1 MANAIEVKITG
12 KNEIDPALRAAE
24 NSIGNWAKN
33 IQSLSNAAGTG
44 LKQQTSALQMM
55 ASALKSAEDQAKSA
69 SSALGKGYT
78 EQATRAREAIGK
90 FYSSLADGGD
100 ASRRSVSA
108 AITQVALLR
117 REIERTQGSVEAA
130 APEIAAEFRDVEH
143 AAEQMKKEYSELNKV
158 VQRQMEQLA
167 LASGQ
172 WRGFGA
178 MLRSQV
184 SPEVTALATKLT
196 AVVTVAGLAW
206 AAGKKAATATGINPE
221 GYALIADGWESAKRS
236 GRAYHDTLGN
246 ILLRT
251 QQIMNLRPS
260 GNIDATGFLAP
271 IRRGIEQG
279 PARPTDAQIYQSRII
294 TENRMREENRAA
306 DQKRLADYEQ
316 WIALEQR
323 HLQNTKEL
331 VGLTSANALAET
343 AEIEHKSRMLT
354 LRGELTRAEV
364 EGNETAISQV
374 KKLIAEEQRL
384 YALRRKALLEDLPHR
399 QTLAPGSPLWYEMGA
414 TTDRWRPYVRD
425 YDPEN
430 DPLTDDLRRDYLAA
444 VQRGDQQNRRDAEQ
458 LSRQL
463 EARLRDQKFV
473 DTLSDVFADAAMTG
487 GKNFGEIAARTFN
500 EVVTA
505 GADSIMAAIF
515 GKRGDPA
522 LGQDPNLYY
531 GANGKPLTGWQ
542 AQAAGVARAGLTY
555 GTVAYSGYQGGRS
568 GADNAQ
574 TSGLVSGA
582 TAGATFGV
590 YGAIIGAMI
599 GWGSAYIGRLRAK
612 DDEKWA
618 VPSIDA
624 NGNVTVDRPSTTRRL
639 GSERYPGTISWLIG
653 RARTGGS
660 GEREVPNTVTDA
672 EVEDMVKSITETYNT
687 FKDAYVKILL
697 SIPNAVITQIGRID
711 GQFQNAPSKDFLE
724 NFERWVS
731 GTLPDQIAEQF
742 REGMEGAYVSMG
754 LSVEKFNELWKEFD
768 ALDPAKAVTLWAT
781 LADAL
786 RDFQTASDFFTQT
799 DPMGMFGGSATFQRE
814 MIRLQADSRTS
825 VGQRISTFDDE
836 ILRFAAGIENLSLE
850 GQINAMGELGRM
862 QMQRY
867 QMEKE
872 AIQEIFDILMGAK
885 AQLTDDLDD
894 LAVMGM
900 VNADGSPDHYGIAGY
915 WQGRA
920 DDALGNLGS
929 ATTAAQAREEAENFR
944 RYILAAGN
952 AGLAQAQTPEE
963 RQKWIDWMREQ
974 LGAGY
979 AVLETTLGRLGKE
992 INDVNDAFAEEVQP
1006 VIDNLTTAIGEVDE
1020 GLGDLG
1026 EEIGRTIEPIDEF
1039 RRAIINA
1046 TDALNGNPS
1055 GEKMGVVLPFT
1066 GPRLETASADL
1077 ATFGQHLNSTG
1088 SGLRDVAEGLAEV
1101 RGQLVSF
1108 AQTLASAGETSSDFA
1123 ARTVAS
1129 RKY

>member
-1 MANAIEVKITG
+1 MND
-12 KNEIDPALRAAE
+12 NELQVRIVGTNELDPALRAAE
-24 NSIGNWAKN
+24 ASIGKFGSQATVSAKEFQAAMAAAGGSVEKAAGNILGASSQISSAAQHMGSSYVEQSKRAKEALGSFYDTLERSGTVSKRSVGQAIVQHELLRQEIIRTWGALDRATPQVIADYNRIGEEIRRVKGQARELTDAVQDQVGELDEAGVRWRGLGDTLSNVAGKHGAVVAKAGVAVIALREVHAILRSIGEATGLDYSGLNAFLDDAKMKGRELWTVLGDVQAVLWSISTFDPQGVRNAVMSGEGLLDPIAAGSANRGKQVVSQEWLDWAAGAEGDADQERLRKLADAFGKLTLQLDLQAAGYAKN
-33 IQSLSNAAGTG
+33 SAEVHRLNLEMIDAQAIALKNQGYDEVQIAYLISKQKHVERLRYETERLKNVELTYGEIIGKRVPYLLDSVDPRINQETLDRARAQANPTLAIVDPVIHEITLAIAKAGAAAGE
-44 LKQQTSALQMM
+44 AH
-55 ASALKSAEDQAKSA
+55 ASAL
-69 SSALGKGYT
+69 
-78 EQATRAREAIGK
+78 
-90 FYSSLADGGD
+90 
-100 ASRRSVSA
+100 
-108 AITQVALLR
+108 
-117 REIERTQGSVEAA
+117 
-130 APEIAAEFRDVEH
+130 
-143 AAEQMKKEYSELNKV
+143 
-158 VQRQMEQLA
+158 
-167 LASGQ
+167 
-172 WRGFGA
+172 
-178 MLRSQV
+178 
-184 SPEVTALATKLT
+184 
-196 AVVTVAGLAW
+196 TV
-206 AAGKKAATATGINPE
+206 
-221 GYALIADGWESAKRS
+221 
-236 GRAYHDTLGN
+236 
-246 ILLRT
+246 
-251 QQIMNLRPS
+251 
-260 GNIDATGFLAP
+260 
-271 IRRGIEQG
+271 
-279 PARPTDAQIYQSRII
+279 
-294 TENRMREENRAA
+294 RM
-306 DQKRLADYEQ
+306 
-316 WIALEQR
+316 
-323 HLQNTKEL
+323 
-331 VGLTSANALAET
+331 
-343 AEIEHKSRMLT
+343 
-354 LRGELTRAEV
+354 
-364 EGNETAISQV
+364 
-374 KKLIAEEQRL
+374 
-384 YALRRKALLEDLPHR
+384 
-399 QTLAPGSPLWYEMGA
+399 
-414 TTDRWRPYVRD
+414 
-425 YDPEN
+425 
-430 DPLTDDLRRDYLAA
+430 
-444 VQRGDQQNRRDAEQ
+444 
-458 LSRQL
+458 
-463 EARLRDQKFV
+463 RDQKYV

-505 GADSIMAAIF
+505 GADAIMGAIF

-531 GANGKPLTGWQ
+531 GANGKPLSDRQ
-542 AQAAGVARAGLTY
+542 MQYAGVARAGLTY

-639 GSERYPGTISWLIG
+639 GSERYPGTIPWLIG

-711 GQFQNAPSKDFLE
+711 GQFQDAPSKDFLE

-742 REGMEGAYVSMG
+742 REGMESAYVSMG

-768 ALDPAKAVTLWAT
+768 ALDPDKAVTLWAT
-781 LADAL
+781 LASAL
-786 RDFQTASDFFTQT
+786 RDFQTAGEFFRQS
-799 DPMGMFGGSATFQRE
+799 DPMGLSGGSGTFQRE
-814 MIRLQADSRTS
+814 MIRLQADSRS
-825 VGQRISTFDDE
+825 SYGQRISTFDDE
-836 ILRFAAGIENLSLE
+836 ILRFAAGIEHLSLE
-850 GQINAMGELGRM
+850 GQIDALGELGRM

-885 AQLTDDLDD
+885 AQLTADLDD

-929 ATTAAQAREEAENFR
+929 ATTADQAREEYENFR
-944 RYILAAGN
+944 RFVMSAGN

-963 RQKWIDWMREQ
+963 RQQWIEWMREQ

-979 AVLETTLGRLGKE
+979 SVLETTLGRLGEE
-992 INDVNDAFAEEVQP
+992 INEVNDIFAEEVQP
-1006 VIDNLTTAIGEVDE
+1006 VIDALTTAIGDVDT

-1026 EEIGRTIEPIDEF
+1026 ETVGDVIIPLQEF
-1039 RRAIINA
+1039 EKSIIA
-1046 TDALNGNPS
+1046 VTGALNGIGGGD

-1066 GPRLETASADL
+1066 GARFEQTSADM
-1077 ATFGQHLNSTG
+1077 ATFAATIASTG
-1088 SGLRDVAEGLAEV
+1088 QPLQDLTSNVEALSGAV
-1101 RGQLVSF
+1101 VSLQSRIDSLSF
-1108 AQTLASAGETSSDFA
+1108 DSTSEFSE
-1123 ARTVAS
+1123 RTIAS
-1129 RKY
+1129 RKF